1 MAVVLLSR
9 DCFWSS
15 ASANRL
21 VGPVQVVS
29 CCEVVD
35 WWCLEERGNTLANV
49 KILRGLQK
57 SRVESVRSL
66 RRLSSLVGPRSAL
79 GGKAGDRAVRR
90 ALEKMQGW
98 FGEIG
103 RHFIICM
110 LPPASGRNREPFV
123 HRNSLKVDP
132 LWAVTFFLVRV
143 F

>member
-1 MAVVLLSR
+1 MFEYR
-9 DCFWSS
+9 WS
-15 ASANRL
+15 
-21 VGPVQVVS
+21 
-29 CCEVVD
+29 
-35 WWCLEERGNTLANV
+35 LEERGNTLANV

-57 SRVESVRSL
+57 KRVESVRSL

-110 LPPASGRNREPFV
+110 LPSICDAAVKHFFTHNQRKG
-123 HRNSLKVDP
+123 DA